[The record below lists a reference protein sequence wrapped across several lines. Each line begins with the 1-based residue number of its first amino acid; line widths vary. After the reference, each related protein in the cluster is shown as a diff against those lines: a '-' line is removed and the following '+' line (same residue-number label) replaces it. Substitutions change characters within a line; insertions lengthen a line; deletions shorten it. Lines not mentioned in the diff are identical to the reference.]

1 MHEKYLIIMP
11 LRADYTKNFDLIT
24 KMDPFL
30 VVNYNES
37 QKLTTVAK
45 K

>member
-1 MHEKYLIIMP
+1 MP

-30 VVNYNES
+30 TVKYNEI
-37 QKLTTVAK
+37 QKQTTVAK

>member
-1 MHEKYLIIMP
+1 MTV
-11 LRADYTKNFDLIT
+11 RANYTKNFDLIT

-30 VVNYNES
+30 IIKYNELE
-37 QKLTTVAK
+37 KRTTVAK